1 MSAEDKSKDE
11 FFVQLAE
18 IADAMIKRH
27 GKDFTMG
34 ALVLTARFIAE
45 NKPLVTLNGGCGDRV
60 NTIEQEASDAGPL
73 KSEEPCRAGRS
84 CAGRELRKGDRGACH
99 LRFPPI
105 WKDDG
110 NTEVEATSKGDGNV

>member
-1 MSAEDKSKDE
+1 MNKTESRSASTRPSGNGPLSSTAAELSAEDKSKDE

-45 NKPLVTLNGGCGDRV
+45 NKPLVT
-60 NTIEQEASDAGPL
+60 
-73 KSEEPCRAGRS
+73 
-84 CAGRELRKGDRGACH
+84 
-99 LRFPPI
+99 
-105 WKDDG
+105 
-110 NTEVEATSKGDGNV
+110 